1 MMNYFGAYHAD
12 IRPCALS
19 SCDLPRISRGSISI
33 SAAET
38 ATTPE
43 KMSLFYGVLRNRSAL
58 ARELNCGPYADPA
71 QLILSAYEIWGT
83 EYIDHIE
90 GPCISCIADIPND
103 RLLLARDRMGECCL
117 FYAQKGN
124 QQKTKKQLI
133 VVAVECNH
141 EGNRRL
147 IEYSPV
153 DFENA
158 TLGKIRGKGRIYMN
172 WLVKTLKPA
181 IDARLRTLPDRSHTY
196 ICGSSMGGLMSIY
209 AAVNYNKFFQR
220 AACLS
225 PSVWVSPEKMANL
238 IAKSRMRPDTYI
250 YMDYGSRELYNHD
263 TNTEALVGVMD
274 QLLHKQVYLTF
285 RIVPGGTHSEASWE
299 KQIPV
304 FMDCLQI

>member
-1 MMNYFGAYHAD
+1 MIEVRNITIPQLTGKKTRRCYIYLPASYRREPDRRYPVLYMFDGHNVFYDSHA
-12 IRPCALS
+12 
-19 SCDLPRISRGSISI
+19 
-33 SAAET
+33 T
-38 ATTPE
+38 
-43 KMSLFYGVLRNRSAL
+43 YGK
-58 ARELNCGPYADPA
+58 CWGMA
-71 QLILSAYEIWGT
+71 QYL
-83 EYIDHIE
+83 
-90 GPCISCIADIPND
+90 
-103 RLLLARDRMGECCL
+103 
-117 FYAQKGN
+117 
-124 QQKTKKQLI
+124 QKTKKQLI

-225 PSVWVSPEKMANL
+225 PSVWVSPEKMATM
-238 IAKSRMRPDTYI
+238 ISKSRMRPDTYI

-274 QLLHKQVYLTF
+274 QLLRKQVYLTF